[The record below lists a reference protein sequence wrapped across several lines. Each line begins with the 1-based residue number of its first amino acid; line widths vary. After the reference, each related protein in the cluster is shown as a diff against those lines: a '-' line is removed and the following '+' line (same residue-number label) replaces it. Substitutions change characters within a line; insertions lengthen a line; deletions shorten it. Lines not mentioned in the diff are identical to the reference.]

1 MKHYI
6 TIFSPKMAGYLI
18 DHGCLLLHKRPDL
31 VRPCRAVSS
40 VQDSAALRDLMNNDS
55 GGR

>member
-31 VRPCRAVSS
+31 MRPDRAVF
-40 VQDSAALRDLMNNDS
+40 VFQDTAALRDLMNNYS